1 MKTKVFVA
9 AAIVAAASV
18 SAAAAHPGPKLL
30 TTGSGERTAMT
41 PGMSYEDHDGVHM
54 FKGAPRLAGGA
65 TATATMS
72 TDSVKITVRHEYPW
86 RSFRSLR
93 TQGFYSGT
101 GPKSRRYT
109 QGFYSGN

>member
-1 MKTKVFVA
+1 MKKNFVVA
-9 AAIVAAASV
+9 AAIIAATSV
-18 SAAAAHPGPKLL
+18 SGAAAHPGPKLL

-41 PGMSYEDHDGVHM
+41 PGMSYEDFDGVHL
-54 FKGAPRLAGGA
+54 FKGAPRIAGGEA
-65 TATATMS
+65 MS
-72 TDSVKITVRHEYPW
+72 TMPADRIKITIRHEAPW
-86 RSFRSLR
+86 RNFRSLR

>member
-1 MKTKVFVA
+1 MKTKAFAA

-18 SAAAAHPGPKLL
+18 SAATAHPGPKLL

-41 PGMSYEDHDGVHM
+41 AGMSYEDVNGVHM
-54 FKGAPRLAGGA
+54 FKGAPRLAGGDA
-65 TATATMS
+65 AAAMP
-72 TDSVKITVRHEYPW
+72 TDSIEITVRHEYPW
-86 RSFRSLR
+86 RSFRPLR

-109 QGFYSGN
+109 QGFYSGD